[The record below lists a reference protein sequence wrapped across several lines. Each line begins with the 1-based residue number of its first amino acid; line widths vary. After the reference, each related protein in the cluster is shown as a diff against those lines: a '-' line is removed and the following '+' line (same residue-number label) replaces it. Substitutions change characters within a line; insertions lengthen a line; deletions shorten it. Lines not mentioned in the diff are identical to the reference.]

1 MTDANGDNVW
11 EVTAA
16 VPAGGLEYKF
26 TVNGWTDQE
35 NFVGGEPC
43 TITVGQYTNRAYT
56 VTGAATIGE
65 VCWESCEACV
75 VGLDEAT
82 SSVSIYPNPVNSI
95 MTVQATE
102 AMQQIRIVDLT
113 GKVVAAFVGNGLTQE
128 ISVDDLKAGIYTIQV
143 ATATGNSSKQF
154 VKK

>member
-1 MTDANGDNVW
+1 
-11 EVTAA
+11 
-16 VPAGGLEYKF
+16 
-26 TVNGWTDQE
+26 
-35 NFVGGEPC
+35 
-43 TITVGQYTNRAYT
+43 
-56 VTGAATIGE
+56 
-65 VCWESCEACV
+65 
-75 VGLDEAT
+75 
-82 SSVSIYPNPVNSI
+82 